1 MSVFGKL
8 IKNAMV
14 GTVVGTYNIV
24 KEANEKI
31 ADQLAEAQL
40 QQAKEDVASYNELMQ
55 HLSEK
60 ERNEVASMSHRMSL
74 VDMAKRQAK
83 TRNKL
88 AFLESKFKSAE
99 QIEGK

>member
-14 GTVVGTYNIV
+14 NTVVGTYNVV

-40 QQAKEDVASYNELMQ
+40 QQAKEDVKNYDELMQ
-55 HLSEK
+55 HLSEE
-60 ERNEVASMSHRMSL
+60 ERKEVASMSHRMSL
-74 VDMAKRQAK
+74 VDMAKKQAK

-88 AFLESKFKSAE
+88 AFLESKFKPAG